1 MAVSTINCPV
11 LTVSNTQSTGSINA
25 GSGASISI
33 PISVPQGK
41 KVVMVMCE
49 ERTGANLFPIWL
61 QDYGN
66 TYVNVRVY
74 NARTSAYTATLR
86 VTALCI

>member
-1 MAVSTINCPV
+1 MAVSTVKCPV
-11 LTVSNTQSTGSINA
+11 LTVTNTLSTGSINA
-25 GSGASISI
+25 GSGAGLTI
-33 PISVPQGK
+33 PISIPQGK
-41 KVVMVMCE
+41 KVVMVMIE

-74 NARTSAYTATLR
+74 NARTSAYEGTIRA
-86 VTALCI
+86 TALCI